1 MNNNNDDI
9 NNATNTNTNNIDEY
23 NLQKETIAMYI
34 DGDNVS
40 YKDIEIILKEINS
53 YGRIIISRVYGDWS
67 KDNMNNWL
75 KASTEHGILQVQCG
89 RISGKNSS
97 DIKLC
102 VDLMKDLY
110 SINSISLF
118 FIVTSDSDYRH
129 IVPEIKTCN
138 KQIYCIGE
146 TYANISLTSS
156 CDKYITIN
164 KLKGIESSPPE
175 NNIKQLGKKTEKK
188 IRNEIEILLKQENNI
203 FNIKMLENILL
214 SKYQIN
220 CNDYGFDNLYEFI
233 EEYFNDICNIDKNT
247 EYNDEEIYIIAYM

>member
-1 MNNNNDDI
+1 MNNVNDDI
-9 NNATNTNTNNIDEY
+9 NNATGNNNNINKN

-40 YKDIEIILKEINS
+40 YKDIEIILKEVNN

-75 KASTEHGILQVQCG
+75 RTSSEYGISQVQCG

-110 SINSISLF
+110 SVNSISLF
-118 FIVTSDSDYRH
+118 FIITSDSDYRH

-138 KQIYCIGE
+138 KKIYCIGE
-146 TYANISLTSS
+146 SYANISLTSS
-156 CDKYITIN
+156 CDKYITLN
-164 KLKGIESSPPE
+164 KLKGIETSPPE
-175 NNIKQLGKKTEKK
+175 NNIKQLGKKAEKK
-188 IRNEIEILLKQENNI
+188 IKNEIEILLKQHNNI

-220 CNDYGFDNLYEFI
+220 FNDYGYDKLHYLI
-233 EEYFNDICNIDKNT
+233 EEYFYDICSIDKNT
-247 EYNDEEIYIIAYM
+247 EYNDDNIYIIAYM

>member
-1 MNNNNDDI
+1 MNNNNDEI
-9 NNATNTNTNNIDEY
+9 NNTNDNNNTDEN

-40 YKDIEIILKEINS
+40 YKDIEIILKEVNS

-75 KASTEHGILQVQCG
+75 KTSTEHGILQVQCG

-118 FIVTSDSDYRH
+118 FIITSDSDYRH

-138 KQIYCIGE
+138 KKMFCIGE
-146 TYANISLTSS
+146 SYANISLISS
-156 CDKYITIN
+156 CDKYITLN
-164 KLKGIESSPPE
+164 KLKGIESSPVE
-175 NNIKQLGKKTEKK
+175 NNIKQIGKKAEKK

-214 SKYQIN
+214 SKYQI
-220 CNDYGFDNLYEFI
+220 DYKKYGYEYLYEFI
-233 EEYFNDICNIDKNT
+233 EEYFNDICSIDKNT
-247 EYNDEEIYIIAYM
+247 EYNDEDIYVIGYM